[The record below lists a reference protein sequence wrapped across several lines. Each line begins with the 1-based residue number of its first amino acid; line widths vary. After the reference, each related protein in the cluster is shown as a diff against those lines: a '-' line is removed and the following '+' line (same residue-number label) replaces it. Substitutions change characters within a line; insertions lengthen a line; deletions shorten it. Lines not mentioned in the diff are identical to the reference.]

1 MSQDNPIRIFVSH
14 AFHDHDDY
22 HRLFEY
28 LESTTNF
35 FYKNSAVPGSV
46 SADSDQEAL
55 KEELREQIKPAEV
68 VIILAGM
75 YEDARDW
82 IDFTLLAA
90 KAFEKPVIVIEHFGS
105 SEKIAP
111 EITEFADEVVPWNER
126 SMVDA
131 IRRQARH
138 EDTQR
143 WDVVEFDMPDDS
155 DA

>member
-14 AFHDHDDY
+14 AFQEHEDY

-35 FYKNSAVPGSV
+35 FYTNSAAPGKVPAEGTKV
-46 SADSDQEAL
+46 AL
-55 KEELREQIKPAEV
+55 EDELRQQIEPAEV
-68 VIILAGM
+68 VIVLAGL
-75 YEDARDW
+75 YDKFKDW

-90 KAFEKPVIVIEHFGS
+90 KELEKPIIAIEYFGAAQ
-105 SEKIAP
+105 EIAP
-111 EITEFADEVVPWNER
+111 EIAEHVAEVTPWNER

-143 WDVVEFDMPDDS
+143 WESVEFDMPE
-155 DA
+155 